1 MGYSPTIYMANPYN
15 RYNLG
20 LFNSGT
26 YTPAIND
33 LTNVTN
39 SNIATVTTVSD
50 HNYVI
55 NQQVQF
61 FIPSQWGMRQLN
73 QLKGY
78 VLTIP
83 TSNEFT
89 VNINTSQFD
98 AFITPTPPTYI
109 VIDPAQVM
117 GIGETNYGQSS
128 PGGIPILPITIPGA
142 YENQPP

>member
-1 MGYSPTIYMANPYN
+1 MASPLN

-33 LTNVTN
+33 LEDVSQ
-39 SNIATVTTVSD
+39 SNPALVTTSEE

-61 FIPSQWGMRQLN
+61 FIPPQWGMRQLN
-73 QLKGY
+73 KLKGY
-78 VLTIP
+78 ILSIP
-83 TSNEFT
+83 SENEFV

-98 AFITPTPPTYI
+98 AFVIPTPPAFV
-109 VIDPAQVM
+109 VIDPAQVA
-117 GIGETNYGQSS
+117 GIGDANTGTVA
-128 PGGIPILPITIPGA
+128 PGGILPLPQTIPGA
-142 YENQPP
+142 YQNHVPT